1 MLGFTLLIQ
10 FVTGVLFGLAPAIQS
25 TRPQLAGT
33 LKDQAGAVVGG
44 ASVGLR
50 KALVVAQ
57 VSLSLLLLIAAGLF
71 IQSLKN
77 LQGVNPGFETR
88 SLLSFAVN
96 PTLNGYKPE
105 RSLQFYQQLTER
117 LGRIPGI
124 SSVTLA
130 VMPLLD
136 GNEWDS
142 TVTVEGYSA
151 KEGEWVDPHMQFMSP
166 GYFQTLKIP
175 VMLGRDFTD
184 RDEKGTPPV
193 ALINERFAKRYFA
206 GRNPMGL
213 HVGMGGNPGTKTDI
227 EIVGVV
233 KDTRYESMRDEV
245 PYELYRPYR
254 QMDFV
259 QGMTVYARAQGDPT
273 DLFASDAPGR
283 QRARFQCPVYR
294 MRTLEQQLDK
304 SLMSER
310 LLASLSSVFGLLATV
325 LAAIGLYGVM
335 AYMVV
340 RRTREIG
347 IRMALGANRG
357 SVVWLVM
364 REVLVLSV
372 IGVAIGGAGA
382 YAATRLVQ
390 KQLFGIMPT
399 DALTMVLSA
408 VGIAAVAMVSG
419 YLPARRATAIDPMLA
434 LRWE

>member
-1 MLGFTLLIQ
+1 
-10 FVTGVLFGLAPAIQS
+10 
-25 TRPQLAGT
+25 
-33 LKDQAGAVVGG
+33 
-44 ASVGLR
+44 
-50 KALVVAQ
+50 
-57 VSLSLLLLIAAGLF
+57 
-71 IQSLKN
+71 
-77 LQGVNPGFETR
+77 
-88 SLLSFAVN
+88 
-96 PTLNGYKPE
+96 
-105 RSLQFYQQLTER
+105 
-117 LGRIPGI
+117 
-124 SSVTLA
+124 
-130 VMPLLD
+130 MPLLD

-142 TVTVEGYSA
+142 SVTVEGYAA
-151 KEGEWVDPHMQFMSP
+151 KEGEWVNPHMQFVSP
-166 GYFQTLKIP
+166 GYFRTLAVPIL
-175 VMLGRDFTD
+175 LGRDFND
-184 RDEKGTPPV
+184 RDDQGTPPV
-193 ALINERFAKRYFA
+193 GLVNERFAKRYFA
-206 GRNPMGL
+206 GRSPVGL

-233 KDTRYESMRDEV
+233 KDTRYESLRDEV

-254 QMDFV
+254 QMNFV
-259 QGMTVYARAQGDPT
+259 QGMTVYARAQGDSA
-273 DLFASDAPGR
+273 DLFASMRRTVNELDSNVPI
-283 QRARFQCPVYR
+283 YR

-364 REVLVLSV
+364 REVLVLSL
-372 IGVAIGGAGA
+372 IGVAIGSAGA

-390 KQLFGIMPT
+390 KELFGILPT

-408 VGIAAVAMVSG
+408 VGIAAVAIVSG

>member
-1 MLGFTLLIQ
+1 MPPRKASGWTR
-10 FVTGVLFGLAPAIQS
+10 TCNSSPPAIS
-25 TRPQLAGT
+25 
-33 LKDQAGAVVGG
+33 
-44 ASVGLR
+44 
-50 KALVVAQ
+50 
-57 VSLSLLLLIAAGLF
+57 
-71 IQSLKN
+71 
-77 LQGVNPGFETR
+77 
-88 SLLSFAVN
+88 
-96 PTLNGYKPE
+96 
-105 RSLQFYQQLTER
+105 
-117 LGRIPGI
+117 
-124 SSVTLA
+124 
-130 VMPLLD
+130 
-136 GNEWDS
+136 
-142 TVTVEGYSA
+142 
-151 KEGEWVDPHMQFMSP
+151 
-166 GYFQTLKIP
+166 QTLDIP
-175 VMLGRDFTD
+175 VLLGRDFTD
-184 RDEKGTPPV
+184 RDDKGTPPV
-193 ALINERFAKRYFA
+193 ALVNERFAKRYFA
-206 GRNPMGL
+206 GRSPVGL

-273 DLFASDAPGR
+273 AIFASMR
-283 QRARFQCPVYR
+283 QTVNELDSNVPIYR

-310 LLASLSSVFGLLATV
+310 LLASLSRVFGLLATL

-364 REVLVLSV
+364 REVLVLSA

-390 KQLFGIMPT
+390 KRSSSASCPPT
-399 DALTMVLSA
+399 RSPWCSRRSA
-408 VGIAAVAMVSG
+408 SPRWRSSRDTSPPAAPPPSTRCSPCAGSE
-419 YLPARRATAIDPMLA
+419 PEMLQ
-434 LRWE
+434 